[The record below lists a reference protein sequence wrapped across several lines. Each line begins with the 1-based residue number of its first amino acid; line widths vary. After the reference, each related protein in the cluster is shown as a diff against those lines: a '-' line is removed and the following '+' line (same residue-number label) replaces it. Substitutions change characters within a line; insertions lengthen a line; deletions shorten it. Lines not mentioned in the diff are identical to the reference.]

1 MVEQML
7 DEKYIVSTEG
17 DLRALYPGISPLAKS
32 KCIDA
37 LDEHSVEFIKRSPF
51 VCLGTQGR
59 DGRAD
64 VSPRGD
70 PAGFVQILDAT
81 TLAIPDR
88 PGNNRLDSIAN
99 IVENPAVG
107 LLFLIPG
114 YDETLRVNGNA
125 KLTNDP
131 ALLEKM
137 TVKGK
142 LPRLAIVVEISEIFL
157 HCAKAFRRSKLW
169 DQESHQNRSEM
180 PSLAKMILDQT
191 TGAPEDAAEQQ
202 KIDDRLE
209 ESYKK
214 SMY

>member
-1 MVEQML
+1 ML
-7 DEKYIVSTEG
+7 DENYVVTTED

-37 LDEHSVEFIKRSPF
+37 LDEHAVEFIKRSPF

-131 ALLEKM
+131 ALLERM
-137 TVKGK
+137 AVKGK

-157 HCAKAFRRSKLW
+157 HCAKAFRRSMLW